1 VELAALYALIKRF
14 EGCRLTPYLC
24 PAGVWTC
31 GWGSTGPDVFPGR
44 AWTQEYADARLDR
57 DAHSFAVGTLVLCPA
72 LAGDNLCAIADFAY
86 NLGLARLKA
95 STLRRRI
102 NVGDF
107 EAAKIELR
115 KWVNAGGRKLPGLV
129 LRREAECLLL
139 DDAR

>member
-1 VELAALYALIKRF
+1 M
-14 EGCRLTPYLC
+14 
-24 PAGVWTC
+24 
-31 GWGSTGPDVFPGR
+31 
-44 AWTQEYADARLDR
+44 
-57 DAHSFAVGTLVLCPA
+57 LCPA